1 MDSIPIDITEL
12 DPKIAYIQVTHV
24 TPYFEKY
31 ELESRQTEFEQNH
44 NVSCFMFETP
54 FTKEGKA
61 RGIPE
66 EQWKRR
72 TILTSK
78 KFISLYIVLFVNIYL
93 ITYIILHILYFST
106 IFFPVY

>member
-1 MDSIPIDITEL
+1 MIMDSVPIDVTEL

-24 TPYFEKY
+24 TPYFEKF
-31 ELESRQTEFEQNH
+31 ELEIRQTEFEQNH

-61 RGIPE
+61 RGSPE

-72 TILTSK
+72 TILTSMLR
-78 KFISLYIVLFVNIYL
+78 FSL
-93 ITYIILHILYFST
+93 ILHIIVIALVPVMNFT
-106 IFFPVY
+106 IFSAIFVPVH